1 MDLVEWNG
9 RYGVDREEGSFVLLD
24 RFLPT
29 SDGSTASTR
38 DSAKEGHQALSG
50 VTSSWGLAVA
60 SDRFVQAIFATPD
73 FPSTV
78 ATALKFSA
86 LNATRNIINPFA
98 NALEGSSLL
107 PLSGDLEAFMPRIT
121 GLQHSSTFR
130 TGVLHH
136 RITVGFVSAEARDAA
151 LASAPMLVWNSA
163 NARFAKAHPFHR
175 NMLEM
180 RINVGV
186 VRPPSKE
193 QIVAAFQSIVQQ
205 LSTKGHSCQLVQVLR
220 VIHVDTAKAYAHTVG
235 WTCPTRGLDVTAVR
249 HDYEKEAP
257 CARCHFA
264 GHVERCPLMQAAN
277 RKEAEDLARHATG
290 VGRAATT
297 TTNNIRP
304 TANNNNTSEVWPL
317 AAPSGT
323 DQLESRNRF
332 AGLEVE
338 GGQEDDVEEEDAGKQ
353 GEEKE
358 QDSDSD
364 GNAGAGIDKAGGDGK
379 DDDKD
384 DDEDDDKDEQDD
396 SSEGKRTKED
406 EGNDGD
412 DVMKDGAEEEDEGR
426 ATEVEEEVD
435 RNRGGTGRQHHDH
448 RRRPN
453 DDHHGFP
460 RVDSS
465 ESLVAS
471 TISGDVGK
479 KKEAII
485 NAQLDA
491 EEPLVRHQ
499 FAEWG
504 QEDGQLRFINIR
516 GTAPARSEQ
525 VKGRAGKEVA
535 GQGKRVTRSMSA
547 AAAMQVEGAKAKAEK
562 GKGVEEEKRWSDHE
576 PKDDILPEFPLFED
590 NTTAK
595 STWNVRRCMGIPEK
609 RRDIYTYLST
619 FKASAIL
626 LQEHF
631 IKPELWQCIKDEYE
645 GKAFISKHC
654 LTLIPADSPLID
666 AEILRTHSAL
676 DGRILVTSFR
686 LRGDIRILEINNL
699 YAPVDT
705 KQRLTFFD
713 KLHFHRTQSTH
724 LRLLGGDLNDC
735 PLRRSIAEPRPQ
747 HRPQATKRLVQASTI
762 YDHPKDLS
770 DHRPVSIVLVLS
782 DERGDAAQ
790 PNNSLPTTSNQ
801 LHRINAATFKT
812 AAFQGM
818 LEDGWKERVGRN
830 RWGSSR
836 WCWGTA
842 RRRVGSWRGGSIGS
856 GWSGWPV
863 LVGRVQDLEALPVMG
878 DEETAEWT
886 RTTEELRRAVNERA
900 RQLSDPSPRTRN
912 RYRGTTVAAALR
924 LPNGELTHDIDVAL
938 DHTQAHFQRLYNLEP
953 RDRDHVERLRDDF
966 LAPIRAAAHL
976 RRPELGPLF
985 LRRLSEAHI
994 ELLQQPITEDEVVA
1008 AIATTHPGR
1017 SPGPS
1022 GVPYELYHTAP
1033 RAWAKALSRAFN
1045 AMTERGSLSPRQGQG
1060 LVRLL
1065 FKHHKI
1071 GADRAELS
1079 SYRPI
1084 TLRECDYKL
1093 FTKVYVAR
1101 LNHVLPDLLP
1111 PQQHGFVKGRR
1122 SADASFHLRLLIEEL
1137 GARGTEFPDAALLS
1151 LDQSSAYDLVEH
1163 EWIFAIFDALGAP
1176 AAFQRVLRMLY
1187 SGDSTTA
1194 RYIINGFL
1202 TPPVRLTCGLG
1213 QGDPASSSV
1222 WDVVFQPFLDA
1233 LHRRGIALNLS
1244 LPTIH
1249 PYPQSRAITS
1259 LAFADDVVVAVAG
1272 SESLTLL
1279 DDLALDWRLATN
1291 GRLNTDKTVVLP
1303 IGCRWEAGDRPLVV
1317 KAEGESLEWIGLSF
1331 DPTGNTELANV
1342 NLVARLEAVLDS
1354 ARDRGLTHHTRAFYV
1369 NRYAIPKILHIL
1381 SADIPPLE
1389 VVKELDRILVDFV
1402 RGGKRRS
1409 CYGKDVVFTPRFKGG
1424 LGVMRMQDVVDSV
1437 AARVWDVLLG
1447 GSDAIWQGLAR
1458 AAIVRAHPAPDFD
1471 LATDAWPCDYTPIR
1485 TDLHPRWQ
1493 AVLKVPSTHNAQVKP
1508 RTLTLAN
1515 LLALPIKLH
1524 TLHYL
1529 PGAPAV
1535 SRSPYDADYAAFA
1548 NYAKVAD
1555 LFRRELYPGGGFHL
1569 WTPPTDVVVSNSEY
1583 DQRGRPQRE
1592 HIVAWYRHAIN
1603 RLRFTP
1609 IAQPVAAVRINGPP
1623 RVRPRSEVRPT
1634 TPLESIL
1641 PHPIDPPQRLPRPAL
1656 PDQSTQYNLLSMDRP
1671 YTIRRVRRVL
1681 NAKAFTDTIGFRDSL
1696 QPDDLKGFWKG
1707 VNSKALTARE
1717 REVWFKLVRNFTP
1730 TRSLQFHQKHDD
1742 SPACLVC
1749 GAPKD
1754 DREHYFFD
1762 CVDSGNVWIAARSV
1776 LCDALGLDTI
1786 DNTHYTAVQRM
1797 FGLPKLKASLFELQ
1811 QPRLQE
1817 VEEGARRVIL
1827 RGRSEKGG
1835 GEKGRRGIP
1844 AQPEELG
1851 GGEGSRG
1858 WVRLSPT
1865 TTTHTHQILV
1875 TSFSPTVH

>member
-1 MDLVEWNG
+1 M
-9 RYGVDREEGSFVLLD
+9 F
-24 RFLPT
+24 
-29 SDGSTASTR
+29 
-38 DSAKEGHQALSG
+38 
-50 VTSSWGLAVA
+50 
-60 SDRFVQAIFATPD
+60 AIH
-73 FPSTV
+73 
-78 ATALKFSA
+78 L
-86 LNATRNIINPFA
+86 R
-98 NALEGSSLL
+98 
-107 PLSGDLEAFMPRIT
+107 
-121 GLQHSSTFR
+121 
-130 TGVLHH
+130 
-136 RITVGFVSAEARDAA
+136 
-151 LASAPMLVWNSA
+151 
-163 NARFAKAHPFHR
+163 
-175 NMLEM
+175 
-180 RINVGV
+180 
-186 VRPPSKE
+186 RPP
-193 QIVAAFQSIVQQ
+193 
-205 LSTKGHSCQLVQVLR
+205 
-220 VIHVDTAKAYAHTVG
+220 
-235 WTCPTRGLDVTAVR
+235 
-249 HDYEKEAP
+249 
-257 CARCHFA
+257 
-264 GHVERCPLMQAAN
+264 
-277 RKEAEDLARHATG
+277 
-290 VGRAATT
+290 
-297 TTNNIRP
+297 
-304 TANNNNTSEVWPL
+304 
-317 AAPSGT
+317 
-323 DQLESRNRF
+323 
-332 AGLEVE
+332 
-338 GGQEDDVEEEDAGKQ
+338 
-353 GEEKE
+353 
-358 QDSDSD
+358 
-364 GNAGAGIDKAGGDGK
+364 
-379 DDDKD
+379 
-384 DDEDDDKDEQDD
+384 
-396 SSEGKRTKED
+396 
-406 EGNDGD
+406 
-412 DVMKDGAEEEDEGR
+412 
-426 ATEVEEEVD
+426 
-435 RNRGGTGRQHHDH
+435 
-448 RRRPN
+448 
-453 DDHHGFP
+453 
-460 RVDSS
+460 
-465 ESLVAS
+465 
-471 TISGDVGK
+471 
-479 KKEAII
+479 
-485 NAQLDA
+485 
-491 EEPLVRHQ
+491 
-499 FAEWG
+499 
-504 QEDGQLRFINIR
+504 
-516 GTAPARSEQ
+516 
-525 VKGRAGKEVA
+525 
-535 GQGKRVTRSMSA
+535 
-547 AAAMQVEGAKAKAEK
+547 
-562 GKGVEEEKRWSDHE
+562 
-576 PKDDILPEFPLFED
+576 FPL
-590 NTTAK
+590 
-595 STWNVRRCMGIPEK
+595 
-609 RRDIYTYLST
+609 
-619 FKASAIL
+619 
-626 LQEHF
+626 
-631 IKPELWQCIKDEYE
+631 
-645 GKAFISKHC
+645 
-654 LTLIPADSPLID
+654 
-666 AEILRTHSAL
+666 
-676 DGRILVTSFR
+676 
-686 LRGDIRILEINNL
+686 
-699 YAPVDT
+699 
-705 KQRLTFFD
+705 
-713 KLHFHRTQSTH
+713 
-724 LRLLGGDLNDC
+724 
-735 PLRRSIAEPRPQ
+735 
-747 HRPQATKRLVQASTI
+747 
-762 YDHPKDLS
+762 PKDLS
-770 DHRPVSIVLVLS
+770 DHRPVSVVLVLS

-812 AAFQGM
+812 AVFQGM
-818 LEDGWKERVGRN
+818 LEGWLEGASGEEPVGELEVVLGNCEKEGRELARREHWERVERM
-830 RWGSSR
+830 
-836 WCWGTA
+836 A
-842 RRRVGSWRGGSIGS
+842 
-856 GWSGWPV
+856 V

-900 RQLSDPSPRTRN
+900 RQLRIRAHVPEIATEERLSRPVHAKLAAWSSDSKIT
-912 RYRGTTVAAALR
+912 ALR
-924 LPNGELTHDIDVAL
+924 LPNGELTHDIDIAL
-938 DHTQAHFQRLYNLEP
+938 AHTQAHFQRLYDLEP
-953 RDRDHVERLRDDF
+953 RDQDHVERLRDDF
-966 LAPIRAAAHL
+966 LAPIRAA
-976 RRPELGPLF
+976 RICDDPSSDPLF
-985 LRRLSEAHI
+985 LGRLSEAHI

-1045 AMTERGSLSPRQGQG
+1045 AMTERGSLSPKQGQG

-1176 AAFQRVLRMLY
+1176 ATFQRVLRMLY

-1213 QGDPASSSV
+1213 QGDPALSSV

-1331 DPTGNTELANV
+1331 DPTGNTKLANV

-1369 NRYAIPKILHIL
+1369 NRYTIPKILHIL

-1409 CYGKDVVFTPRFKGG
+1409 CYGKDVVFTPRFKGD
-1424 LGVMRMQDVVDSV
+1424 LGVMRMQDVVNSV

-1458 AAIVRAHPAPDFD
+1458 AAIVQAHPAPDFD

-1485 TDLHPRWQ
+1485 NNLHPRWQ
-1493 AVLKVPSTHNAQVKP
+1493 AVLKVPSAHNAQVKP

-1535 SRSPYDADYAAFA
+1535 SRPPYDADYAAFA
-1548 NYAKVAD
+1548 IYAKVAD

-1569 WTPPTDVVVSNSEY
+1569 WTPPTDVVVSNSKY

-1623 RVRPRSEVRPT
+1623 QVRTRSEVRPT

-1696 QPDDLKGFWKG
+1696 QPDNIKGFWKG

-1717 REVWFKLVRNFTP
+1717 REVWFKLIRNFTP
-1730 TRSLQFHQKHDD
+1730 TWSLQFHQKHDD

-1797 FGLPKLKASLFELQ
+1797 FGLPKLKASLRDQ
-1811 QPRLQE
+1811 
-1817 VEEGARRVIL
+1817 EGAGRTIEIFTGLVLEMISSGRWGMQKWGTRMEGVGRRRIILEESAGKFLGASSYLYDVAPRSLPLASTCFHEFLSLSLGFPATINRASYSYKNNYINPASRPVILAIACCLRLSNLNPDTREDRVKYFRDGTSQSDRKRFWRWLHDRFASAVEQDTHWRLMYDVTPTRKRQHTQGHASLPTCLFCGNDAAVIETVSHYFFGCAYSASYWSGILRILFDKLGIEDTDVDPSTFTQEQLTMGLPLL
-1827 RGRSEKGG
+1827 RGR
-1835 GEKGRRGIP
+1835 GRTT
-1844 AQPEELG
+1844 
-1851 GGEGSRG
+1851 SKWM
-1858 WVRLSPT
+1858 WVRLACAIGFQRL
-1865 TTTHTHQILV
+1865 HLLRWRVHQRFELDKDV
-1875 TSFSPTVH
+1875 APPSLPSALRAFERDFLSRAGFVPGARDWEV